1 MKNTTSQIKKIV
13 WNRIS
18 LRKVTFIQKV
28 LAILG
33 IIFLFRNVILKKK
46 DSLGAPDKN
55 FILKVAVGLSLE
67 NAADNLHEKTKIW
80 AGMKNKVTEIRLRC
94 YNHGEI

>member
-1 MKNTTSQIKKIV
+1 MKPNIFEESNFYPKSFSQS
-13 WNRIS
+13 RHY
-18 LRKVTFIQKV
+18 
-28 LAILG
+28 
-33 IIFLFRNVILKKK
+33 FLFRNVILKKK